1 MPRMFRLG
9 PDPEKGKTPMA
20 PMARKPR
27 RTVLGPDPAALPP
40 IAVPGNPS
48 PGKRPHWTAAWLV
61 RGIAG
66 IMVATFLFRVAVVTA
81 KILIGIETVD
91 SAGSI
96 LGYGSFIDDG
106 ASHVIELVRQSIHSP
121 APAGPAGPPSEV
133 GTPGPVEPP
142 AAEPVR

>member
-1 MPRMFRLG
+1 
-9 PDPEKGKTPMA
+9 MA

-27 RTVLGPDPAALPP
+27 RQVLGPDSRTLPP
-40 IAVPGNPS
+40 IAVPGEPS

-121 APAGPAGPPSEV
+121 TPTVAPGLVATGPVGPVGPPGQPE
-133 GTPGPVEPP
+133 
-142 AAEPVR
+142 AEPAR